1 MITIHC
7 GLHKTGS
14 SAIQLALRSSFS
26 ADLVAVPVP
35 GQPTTVDLLSSR
47 LSRLPEDGILSDEH
61 VLGTA
66 FDGYSSVTE
75 RVALVNTVLSGR
87 RFQLVV
93 YVRPQLRWLE
103 SLYTQGIQMGWIED
117 PEVFVESVTSS
128 PWISWQRL
136 TTHLTDVSN
145 AERVIIRPYTTGVN
159 VVSDFANV
167 IGSRKLA
174 AQAYRGF
181 RVNQSLSPRRAQLI
195 HLALAAGVID
205 GRDATSLRG
214 TIASMPDLPGIEA
227 ESIFPVALQKEI
239 ALRYRDEWSK
249 IVQDWPIGSSKSR
262 HDEWDM
268 ADEFAV
274 RRYVGLDLSSPAL
287 RTELRDLVLGNANRP
302 PDEGKPAGLWRRF
315 RRATTSKAPARE
327 GGV

>member
-14 SAIQLALRSSFS
+14 SAIQFALRASLA
-26 ADLVAVPVP
+26 ADRVAVPIP
-35 GQPTTVDLLSSR
+35 GQPTTVDLLRSR
-47 LSRLPEDGILSDEH
+47 LSRLPDDGILSDEH
-61 VLGTA
+61 ILGTA

-75 RVALVNTVLSGR
+75 RVTFVNEVLSGK

-103 SLYTQGIQMGWIED
+103 SLYIQGVQMGWIED
-117 PEVFVESVTSS
+117 PEIFVESVTSS

-136 TTHLTDVSN
+136 TTHLIDVSN
-145 AERVIIRPYTTGVN
+145 AERVIMRPYTTGVN
-159 VVSDFANV
+159 VVSDFARV
-167 IGSRKLA
+167 IRSRVMA

-181 RVNQSLSPRRAQLI
+181 RVNQSLPPRRAQLI

-214 TIASMPDLPGIEA
+214 PLAVMPDLLGIEA
-227 ESIFPVALQKEI
+227 ESIFPVALQEEV
-239 ALRYRDEWSK
+239 ALRYKDEWSE
-249 IVQDWPIGSSKSR
+249 IAGDWLSNTSQSIR
-262 HDEWDM
+262 DDWDS
-268 ADEFAV
+268 ANEFAV
-274 RRYVGLDLSSPAL
+274 RQYVGSDLHSPAL
-287 RTELRDLVLGNANRP
+287 RAELRDLVLGYANRLT
-302 PDEGKPAGLWRRF
+302 DEGKPPSLWRRLRMV
-315 RRATTSKAPARE
+315 RRSKATARG